1 MIMPFKID
9 AGDGGVLSSDFLL
22 KFGGYLIGLLIGVL
36 TTVATEKIG
45 TALAKKNMLIVL
57 VVGFWAIVTLNVFY
71 GFFRLMSTLIVR
83 RYIVNQPLFNV
94 AAESENHKE
103 WYTYLGY
110 ILVLA
115 LAIVL
120 WVRSFTQKEQ
130 YTTSAEHRKQ
140 RVVWRN
146 AKRYSIL
153 AVVCFVLAILCT
165 TYFVELNT
173 IVITEAP
180 LEEVQTTRMVFA
192 DNRFMRFEI
201 ETEKDLEDATYV
213 TVNDIRRQEF
223 SVESSGENKY
233 TVSMLVG
240 ESSALRYTFKWYGSS
255 GSSEIA
261 SAEYIP
267 GTPTWENSDGTVKL
281 TYLETYT
288 AEEECIIIP
297 FETVVDGHLH
307 RFGYKTALNITS
319 RFIVVLKTE
328 GTSNYGVG
336 LDACEV
342 CGEAGYYENNDG

>member
-1 MIMPFKID
+1 
-9 AGDGGVLSSDFLL
+9 
-22 KFGGYLIGLLIGVL
+22 
-36 TTVATEKIG
+36 
-45 TALAKKNMLIVL
+45 
-57 VVGFWAIVTLNVFY
+57 GFWAIVTLNVFY

-94 AAESENHKE
+94 AAESENQKE
-103 WYTYLGY
+103 WYTFIGY

-115 LAIVL
+115 MAVVV

-130 YTTSAEHRKQ
+130 YTSNAEHRKQ

-173 IVITEAP
+173 VVITEAP
-180 LEEVQTTRMVFA
+180 LEMGEVRKLVFA
-192 DNRFMRFEI
+192 ENRFMRFTL
-201 ETEKDLEDATYV
+201 ETGADMSKVSYL
-213 TVNDIRRQEF
+213 TVNDA
-223 SVESSGENKY
+223 NKNAY
-233 TVSMLVG
+233 EVNDLGGGKYEVTMLVG
-240 ESSALRYTFKWYGSS
+240 DSSLARYVFKWFSNTSSTEIVRAEYVKGESVWESS
-255 GSSEIA
+255 
-261 SAEYIP
+261 
-267 GTPTWENSDGTVKL
+267 DGLTKL
-281 TYLETYT
+281 TYVETYT

-297 FETVVDGHLH
+297 FEFVVDGHLH
-307 RFGYKTALNITS
+307 RFGYKTSNNVTS

-342 CGEAGYYENNDG
+342 CGEAGYYENNDGQVVCKKCAVVMNKTTIGMKGGCNPIIIDYDIDSEKITVPVSEMYAHEKEFKK